1 MISLSL
7 PVQQRGHSEQSI
19 VGAHQGLRGGE
30 LAAQQAGEAA
40 AAAAAANTDVDSRSL
55 EWKNQREKP

>member
-40 AAAAAANTDVDSRSL
+40 AAAAANADVDSRSL